1 MRSVLASVIEAIPVM
16 RERGGGSIL
25 FTASTSGLVGSPFS
39 PVYSA
44 AKFGLVG
51 LARSL
56 AKRYGRDNIRVN
68 SLCPGTT
75 DTPMLRVF
83 VARPDNPATQG
94 MDPEELVR
102 NRGASNP
109 LGRMGKP
116 EEMANAALFL
126 LSDEASFVTGAS
138 LAVDGGSTS

>member
-1 MRSVLASVIEAIPVM
+1 MATAGYGRVVLT
-16 RERGGGSIL
+16 GS
-25 FTASTSGLVGSPFS
+25 AVG
-39 PVYSA
+39 VYGHQNVA
-44 AKFGLVG
+44 AYGATRAGAVG